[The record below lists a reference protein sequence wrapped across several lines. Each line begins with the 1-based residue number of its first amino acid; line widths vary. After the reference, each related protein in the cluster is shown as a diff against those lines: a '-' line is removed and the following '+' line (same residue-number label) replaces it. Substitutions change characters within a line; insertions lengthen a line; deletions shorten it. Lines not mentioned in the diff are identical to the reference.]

1 MRLERSDSSMVIHN
15 RRFARRGGA
24 HAHFTYPNPSTRAW
38 VHQHVRERL
47 VREAPME
54 NFTPVFPAAAPTQL
68 SPLDDAN
75 FVAECADGIINGIS
89 NAVIGLDADGIVK
102 TCNSTGLQMLGLAPA
117 ALYRQA
123 ASDVFTG
130 ENAWIATAIAQ
141 VLKTRCMERIQSASL
156 LFGAKRRIVNAMV
169 FPLLSNDKD
178 VLIGAMIM
186 LDDVS
191 AQREM
196 ETTISHYMNPGLV
209 DRLLADGGEQMKSKD
224 TVATVLFSDVRGFTA
239 ITEEIG
245 AQKTVKLLNKYFT
258 LMVEC
263 IEAENGAVDK
273 FAGDSLMAG
282 FGINREKG
290 DEADRAVRAGIAMQR
305 ALDTWNAQRRSEGR
319 KAMQIGIGIATDL
332 VVSGAVGSP
341 KRMDYTLIGDGVN
354 LASRLESACKYYGSR
369 FLIAESTF
377 KKLKGSYK
385 IREID
390 EVIVQGRSL
399 PVRIYEVLGYRTST
413 EPDIG
418 IQEFEAARADY
429 IAGNWDKAIAR
440 FWEVLAR
447 DPEDKVCT
455 IYIDR
460 CERLKALAPLKWDG
474 VCALESK

>member
-1 MRLERSDSSMVIHN
+1 MRLERSEGLKVVHN

-24 HAHFTYPNPSTRAW
+24 HAHLTYPNPATRSS
-38 VHQHVRERL
+38 HQTQIRERL
-47 VREAPME
+47 VRETPVE
-54 NFTPVFPAAAPTQL
+54 NFTSVFPAVTPHF
-68 SPLDDAN
+68 SPLEDAN
-75 FVAECADGIINGIS
+75 FIAECADGIINGIS
-89 NAVIGLDADGIVK
+89 NAVIGLDADGVVK
-102 TCNSTGLQMLGLAPA
+102 TCNAAGLQMLGLAPA
-117 ALYRQA
+117 MLYRHA
-123 ASDVFTG
+123 ANDVFTG
-130 ENAWIATAIAQ
+130 ENAWIADAIAQ
-141 VLKTRCMERIQSASL
+141 VLQSRSLERIP
-156 LFGAKRRIVNAMV
+156 GATLVSGPRRHIVNAMV

-178 VLIGAMIM
+178 ILLGAMIM

-209 DRLLADGGEQMKSKD
+209 DRLLADGGDRMTSKD
-224 TVATVLFSDVRGFTA
+224 TVATILFSDMRGFTS

-282 FGINREKG
+282 FGINRQKG
-290 DEADRAVRAGIAMQR
+290 DEADRAVRAGIAMHK

-319 KAMQIGIGIATDL
+319 KPMQIGIGLATDL

-369 FLIAESTF
+369 FLIAESTYRN
-377 KKLKGSYK
+377 LKGSYK

-399 PVRIYEVLGYRTST
+399 PVRIYEVLGYATST
-413 EPDIG
+413 EPDPA
-418 IQEFEAARADY
+418 IQEFDAARADY
-429 IAGNWDKAIAR
+429 IAGNWDKAIAK
-440 FWEVLAR
+440 FWDILAR
-447 DPEDKVCT
+447 DPEDRLCT
-455 IYIDR
+455 LYIDR
-460 CERLKALAPLKWDG
+460 CERMKALAPLNWNG
-474 VCALESK
+474 VWVLESK